1 MQVLLRIGIY
11 LCAPKLFALVNVEI
25 INLLIFIHS
34 KLLAKLLLEKEIK
47 SSLGQT
53 LVRKDEL
60 TKTKEFFL
68 FLYRKGSKCPLI

>member
-1 MQVLLRIGIY
+1 MQVLLRTGIY
-11 LCAPKLFALVNVEI
+11 LCAPKLFALVKAEGF
-25 INLLIFIHS
+25 INPIFIHS

-60 TKTKEFFL
+60 TKPKEFLL
-68 FLYRKGSKCPLI
+68 FLHRKGSKCPLI